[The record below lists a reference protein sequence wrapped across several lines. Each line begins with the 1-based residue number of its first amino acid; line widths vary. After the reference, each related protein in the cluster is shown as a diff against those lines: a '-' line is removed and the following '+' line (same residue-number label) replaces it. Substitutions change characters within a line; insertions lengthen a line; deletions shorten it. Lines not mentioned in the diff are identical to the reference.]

1 MSCDFSFF
9 LSSEFSSLLNLK
21 TSTDIN
27 GRTQIVLL
35 TIWLSFSSNQLSNKF
50 NSLAGI
56 AHLEIRSN
64 VVLLAQML

>member
-35 TIWLSFSSNQLSNKF
+35 TIWLSFSSNQLSN
-50 NSLAGI
+50 SLAGI
-56 AHLEIRSN
+56 ARLEIRSN